1 MYDQLFSWRITKYK
15 PENRD
20 ERDSYL
26 DDKEW
31 TSFSELGTKVNE
43 EDYLRTESNYINA
56 ILTFMDDV
64 GLNKLYLSDLEI
76 WSDEITRQNASGFL
90 RKMWVGK
97 AVTTKEIRELAKLTL
112 RNAIW
117 CKLKYK
123 HESFVFISD
132 TIIIC
137 TLNQ

>member
-1 MYDQLFSWRITKYK
+1 M
-15 PENRD
+15 
-20 ERDSYL
+20 
-26 DDKEW
+26 
-31 TSFSELGTKVNE
+31 G
-43 EDYLRTESNYINA
+43 
-56 ILTFMDDV
+56 DV

-76 WSDEITRQNASGFL
+76 WSDEVTKQNASGFL

-123 HESFVFISD
+123 HEFCVYFGYDYYMYIE
-132 TIIIC
+132 TIKECPSASKKVQSNGLYIEDI
-137 TLNQ
+137 NSIH